1 MSHAASTPP
10 LLRSLRRLRGAF
22 WRRRVVLWLVRA
34 AWLALLVPI
43 VFMAGYLWLGWQVRW
58 QDWLIPMVLVGLLSF
73 LWSMRPIRLNRMT
86 ERLDRRLGLRARLIT
101 AYEVGDT
108 PGKSGQGDNLV
119 VQRLLQE
126 SVNILIGLRR
136 HIRSF
141 SRSFWVEM
149 QALIAVA
156 ALLTALLILDALS
169 PRLPNATPV
178 ELPPSWQEP
187 KADAVLP
194 PDAQLFPPPFQPEPQ
209 VQQPLGQ
216 EQLEQALEAL
226 ADAMRD
232 QAVTRSIAEAL
243 DRGDLSGAAAG
254 LRRLADQLGDLSEQA
269 RGELGQ
275 SLQEAAES
283 VGGNAPDLTEP
294 LQSGSSA
301 LSQDN
306 LRAAQQ
312 ALEQLAEAIESI
324 QETPQES
331 AQAQPESSG
340 QPQEN
345 NQSQSGESQKA
356 QAEENQGDQPPPE
369 GGGSGAG
376 AGAEGEGSDQ
386 PASEEERLAVEGQ
399 PLELESDPAQE
410 ERVLQPAELSAQ
422 AGDERTQDSPFARQP
437 ANRNPGDLGP
447 DPLAYPWEKRDVIRR
462 YFTP

>member
-1 MSHAASTPP
+1 
-10 LLRSLRRLRGAF
+10 
-22 WRRRVVLWLVRA
+22 
-34 AWLALLVPI
+34 
-43 VFMAGYLWLGWQVRW
+43 MAGYLWLGWQVRW
-58 QDWLIPMVLVGLLSF
+58 YDWLIPMILIGLLSL
-73 LWSMRPIRLNRMT
+73 LWSVRPIRLNKMT

-101 AYEVGDT
+101 AYEVGHS
-108 PGKSGQGDNLV
+108 PGGSGQVDNLV

-126 SVNILIGLRR
+126 STRILIDLRR

-141 SRSFWVEM
+141 GRGFWVEM

-156 ALLTALLILDALS
+156 ALLTALLMLDALS
-169 PRLPNATPV
+169 PHLPNATPV

-187 KADAVLP
+187 KAEAVLP
-194 PDAQLFPPPFQPEPQ
+194 PDAELFPPPFQPEPQ
-209 VQQPLGQ
+209 VQQPLSQ

-254 LRRLADQLGDLSEQA
+254 LRRLADQLGELSEQA

-283 VGGNAPDLTEP
+283 VGGNVPDLTEP

-306 LRAAQQ
+306 MRAAQQ

-324 QETPQES
+324 QEMPQES
-331 AQAQPESSG
+331 AQAQPQSSG

-345 NQSQSGESQKA
+345 SQSQSGESQEA
-356 QAEENQGDQPPPE
+356 PATENEGEQPPE
-369 GGGSGAG
+369 GSGSGAG
-376 AGAEGEGSDQ
+376 AGAEGEGNDQ
-386 PASEEERLAVEGQ
+386 AASEEERLALEGQ
-399 PLELESDPAQE
+399 PLELESDPDQE
-410 ERVLQPAELSAQ
+410 ERVLQPAELDAE
-422 AGDERTQDSPFARQP
+422 AGDEQTQDSPFARQP

>member
-1 MSHAASTPP
+1 MSQAANTPP

-22 WRRRVVLWLVRA
+22 WRRRVLLWLVRA

-43 VFMAGYLWLGWQVRW
+43 AFMAGYLWLGWQVRW

-73 LWSMRPIRLNRMT
+73 LWSMRPIRLDKMT

-108 PGKSGQGDNLV
+108 PSKAGQADNLV

-126 SVNILIGLRR
+126 SVNILISLRR
-136 HIRSF
+136 HVHSF
-141 SRSFWVEM
+141 SRGFWVEM

-156 ALLTALLILDALS
+156 ALLAALLMLDALS

-178 ELPPSWQEP
+178 ELPPSWEEP

-194 PDAQLFPPPFQPEPQ
+194 PDAELFPPPFQPEPQ
-209 VQQPLGQ
+209 VQQPLSR

-243 DRGDLSGAAAG
+243 DRGDLGEAAAG
-254 LRRLADQLGDLSEQA
+254 LRRLADQLGELSEQA

-301 LSQDN
+301 LGQDN

-312 ALEQLAEAIESI
+312 ALEQLAEAIESL
-324 QETPQES
+324 QEMPQES

-345 NQSQSGESQKA
+345 SQSQSGESQEA
-356 QAEENQGDQPPPE
+356 PAEENPGDQLPE

-376 AGAEGEGSDQ
+376 AGAEGEGNDQ
-386 PASEEERLAVEGQ
+386 AASEEERLAVEGQ
-399 PLELESDPAQE
+399 PLELESDEEQE
-410 ERVLQPAELSAQ
+410 ERVLQPAELSAE

>member
-1 MSHAASTPP
+1 MSQAASTPP

-22 WRRRVVLWLVRA
+22 WRRRVVLWLIRA

-43 VFMAGYLWLGWQVRW
+43 AFMAGYLWLGWQVRW
-58 QDWLIPMVLVGLLSF
+58 QDWLIPMVLIGLLSF
-73 LWSMRPIRLNRMT
+73 LWSMRPIRLNKMT

-108 PGKSGQGDNLV
+108 PGKAGQADNLV

-136 HIRSF
+136 HVHSF

-156 ALLTALLILDALS
+156 ALLAALLMLDALS

-178 ELPPSWQEP
+178 ELPPSWEEP
-187 KADAVLP
+187 RADAVLP
-194 PDAQLFPPPFQPEPQ
+194 PDAELFPPPFQPEPQ
-209 VQQPLGQ
+209 VQQPLSQ
-216 EQLEQALEAL
+216 EQLEQSLEAL

-243 DRGDLSGAAAG
+243 DRGDLGEAAAG
-254 LRRLADQLGDLSEQA
+254 LRRLADQLGELSEQA

-312 ALEQLAEAIESI
+312 ALEQLAEAIESL
-324 QETPQES
+324 QEAPQES
-331 AQAQPESSG
+331 AQAPPESGG

-345 NQSQSGESQKA
+345 SESQSGESQEA
-356 QAEENQGDQPPPE
+356 PAEENEGDQPPE

-386 PASEEERLAVEGQ
+386 AASEEERLAVEGQ
-399 PLELESDPAQE
+399 PLELESDEEQE
-410 ERVLQPAELSAQ
+410 ERVLQPAELSAE

>member
-1 MSHAASTPP
+1 MSRAASTPP

-22 WRRRVVLWLVRA
+22 WRRRVALWLVRA
-34 AWLALLVPI
+34 AWLALLAPI
-43 VFMAGYLWLGWQVRW
+43 AFMAGYLWLGWEVRW
-58 QDWLIPMVLVGLLSF
+58 QDWLIPMALVGLLSF
-73 LWSMRPIRLNRMT
+73 LWSIRPIRLNKMT
-86 ERLDRRLGLRARLIT
+86 ERLDRRLDLRARLIT
-101 AYEVGDT
+101 AYEVDT
-108 PGKSGQGDNLV
+108 PGKSGQADNLV

-126 SVNILIGLRR
+126 SVNILIDLRR

-141 SRSFWVEM
+141 GRGFWVEM

-156 ALLTALLILDALS
+156 ALLAALLMLDALT
-169 PRLPNATPV
+169 PHLPNATPV

-209 VQQPLGQ
+209 IQRTLSQD
-216 EQLEQALEAL
+216 QLEQALAAL

-243 DRGDLSGAAAG
+243 DRGDLRAAAAG
-254 LRRLADQLGDLSEQA
+254 LRRLADQLGQLSEQA

-331 AQAQPESSG
+331 AQAQPASSG

-345 NQSQSGESQKA
+345 SQSQSGENQEA
-356 QAEENQGDQPPPE
+356 QAEENQSDQPPPE

-376 AGAEGEGSDQ
+376 AGAEGEGNDQ
-386 PASEEERLAVEGQ
+386 PANEEERLAVEGQ
-399 PLELESDPAQE
+399 PLELESDPDQE
-410 ERVLQPAELSAQ
+410 ERVLQPAELTAQ